1 MALSWGQWVK
11 DLAFS
16 LQWLGCYYVVGSI
29 PDLGTSTVH
38 GNDKKKKKKKK
49 KKKIQGER
57 FTPSLLVF

>member
-38 GNDKKKKKKKK
+38 GNDKKKKKKK
-49 KKKIQGER
+49 IQGEG